1 MECKFCG
8 SVAIRWG
15 TRRNRQKWR
24 CKSCGKHFTFG
35 EKRIKKEKV
44 LEFNFSLGYVVGVLV
59 GDGSLSR
66 CKDYHYFD
74 GKNRQVPKRQAIRR
88 VPRFRYSFQLQC
100 KDEDFAKAFA
110 EHFGR
115 VTEKKATI
123 CAIQSKPVTVIA
135 GNVLRKPY
143 VFHGFKVQ
151 SISKEW
157 YEKIKPLVIDL
168 SWIHSC
174 GQEVKIG
181 YLRGFYDSEG
191 GVDKRPRVHLTNKNE
206 ALLILAKN
214 LLAELGIM
222 AHLCKMKNMGRLW
235 IHSKDNVRK
244 FFELVGFSIYRK
256 KRVFVD

>member
-1 MECKFCG
+1 MK
-8 SVAIRWG
+8 
-15 TRRNRQKWR
+15 N
-24 CKSCGKHFTFG
+24 FTFG
-35 EKRIKKEKV
+35 LPLQKEERS
-44 LEFNFSLGYVVGVLV
+44 LSYNFSLGYVVGVLV
-59 GDGSLSR
+59 GDGSLSKW
-66 CKDYHYFD
+66 KDYHYFGD
-74 GKNRQVPKRQAIRR
+74 KNKQVPKAKATKI
-88 VPRFRYSFQLQC
+88 VPRFRYGFQLQC

-110 EHFGR
+110 EHFGG
-115 VTEKKATI
+115 VTGKKATMY
-123 CAIQSKPVTVIA
+123 AIQSKLLTVIA

-143 VFHGFKVQ
+143 IFHGFKVQ

-157 YEKIKPLVIDL
+157 HDKIKPLVTDL

-206 ALLILAKN
+206 ALLILAKD

-222 AHLCKMKNMGRLW
+222 THLYKIGNMYRLW

-244 FFELVGFSIYRK
+244 FSELVSFSIQRK
-256 KRVFVD
+256 KEGFCLG